1 MPQTIFF
8 VALLLLIRVFVRK
21 VFLSNDLPDKEAF
34 KKFVVPTEGG
44 VLQNAKKDEDGYI
57 GLLLAK
63 KIKITDDTY
72 IFRFSFGD
80 PEMTFGLPIG

>member
-1 MPQTIFF
+1 M
-8 VALLLLIRVFVRK
+8 RK

-34 KKFVVPTEGG
+34 KKFVVPAEGG